1 MDKRLLGYCFALLL
15 LVGCANQNTRDIV
28 IDTDSDPK
36 ANLAGYKTYSWFGS
50 AAVVNDP
57 EGRWNPPEF
66 DAGAEIGF
74 LIDRELRARGMIESQ
89 SDPDL
94 LVMYG
99 VGIDMENVEF
109 KIDPD
114 SELEE
119 LANVPRGALVVIMID
134 PQTSLAVWGGVAT
147 AEMKQSPDS
156 DIVRQR
162 LDYAISSMFKQLPK

>member
-1 MDKRLLGYCFALLL
+1 MLG
-15 LVGCANQNTRDIV
+15 GCANQNTSDIV

-36 ANLAGYKTYSWFGS
+36 ANLAGYKTYAWFGT
-50 AAVVNDP
+50 AAVLNDP
-57 EGRWNPPEF
+57 EGNWNPPDF

-114 SELEE
+114 SEMEE
-119 LANVPRGALVVIMID
+119 LANVPRGALAVILVD
-134 PQTSLAVWGGVAT
+134 ADTSLAIWAGVAT
-147 AEMKQSPDS
+147 AEMKQNPDS
-156 DIVRQR
+156 EIVRQR
-162 LDYAISSMFKQLPK
+162 LDYAISSMFRQMPK